1 MTQSAVVPTQL
12 ECVTVFRFDAFVG
25 VLYWVDCHIRNSQPL
40 SLSASQ
46 LRMPATP
53 PLAQGVDYLGRQ
65 RQGVVYKPPKH
76 RRRLP
81 ALPRKPVGKVLTR
94 DLRELLGAQT

>member
-1 MTQSAVVPTQL
+1 MAQHH
-12 ECVTVFRFDAFVG
+12 RFDWS
-25 VLYWVDCHIRNSQPL
+25 VLWSALAWPTWRWWASPMPSWV
-40 SLSASQ
+40 SACA
-46 LRMPATP
+46 PAWWP
-53 PLAQGVDYLGRQ
+53 RRPHPHAGARGDYLGRQ

-76 RRRLP
+76 RRLLP